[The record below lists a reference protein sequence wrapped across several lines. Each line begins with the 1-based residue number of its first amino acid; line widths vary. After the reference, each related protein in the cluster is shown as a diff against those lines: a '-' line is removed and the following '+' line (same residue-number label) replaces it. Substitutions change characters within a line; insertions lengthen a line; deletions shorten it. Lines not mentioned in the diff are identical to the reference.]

1 LITIK
6 VSFAVCGGF
15 IFAWFPYACFSL
27 WSAFGDTSAIP
38 IWLTPL
44 PVILAKTSI
53 AYNPLIY
60 VTLTDRYRY
69 LCDHWNPLFIFLVFA
84 LLPEAPSPL
93 TGVLHF
99 VHWVGRCDADRF
111 VESPAHF
118 LSALIQP
125 SSIYRSPQNQS
136 WPDNCEPR
144 RSSLGFVPK
153 NNSCN

>member
-1 LITIK
+1 M
-6 VSFAVCGGF
+6 CGGF
-15 IFAWFPYACFSL
+15 IIAWFPYACFSL

-69 LCDHWNPLFIFLVFA
+69 LHDHWNSLSKA
-84 LLPEAPSPL
+84 LL

-99 VHWVGRCDADRF
+99 VNCVGRCGTGSTSRK
-111 VESPAHF
+111 PCTF
-118 LSALIQP
+118 LHSTYP
-125 SSIYRSPQNQS
+125 SIHLSSKTKVGPTTASRGG
-136 WPDNCEPR
+136 
-144 RSSLGFVPK
+144 SSLWLVPK
-153 NNSCN
+153 NFCNWSVSIPCALFPP